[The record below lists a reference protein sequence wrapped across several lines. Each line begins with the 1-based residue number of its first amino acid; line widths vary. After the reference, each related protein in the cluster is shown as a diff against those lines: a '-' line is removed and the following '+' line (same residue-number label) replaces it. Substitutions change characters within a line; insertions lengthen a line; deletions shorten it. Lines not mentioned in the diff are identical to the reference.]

1 MSPPATIEAHDLTKR
16 FGRRVA
22 VDQLSFAIRPGLVTG
37 LLGPN
42 GAGKSTTMR
51 LLLGLDRPDAG
62 TAIIAGHPY
71 RALTRPLTRVGAL
84 LEARAVHPG
93 RSARDH
99 LLWLAHTQGLPPRRV
114 AEVIDQ
120 VGLGDVARKRA
131 RTFSLGMGQRLGI
144 AAALLGDPDIL
155 LLDEPVN
162 GLDPEGVLWIRTLMR
177 DLAAEGRTVVVSSHL
192 LHEMAVTADH
202 LIVLGRGR
210 LLADCTIP
218 ELLDRTATTT
228 LEDAFLRLTRDD
240 AEFNA
245 RSAS

>member
-1 MSPPATIEAHDLTKR
+1 MSPPATIEARGLTKR
-16 FGRRVA
+16 YGGRAA
-22 VDQLSFAIRPGLVTG
+22 VDDLSFMVRPGLVTG

-62 TAIIAGHPY
+62 TATIMGRPY
-71 RALTRPLTRVGAL
+71 AALPRPLTTVGAL

-99 LLWLAHTQGLPPRRV
+99 LLWLAATQGLPRRR
-114 AEVIDQ
+114 AGEVIDQ

-144 AAALLGDPDIL
+144 AAALLGDPEIL

-162 GLDPEGVLWIRTLMR
+162 GLDHEGVLWIRTLMR
-177 DLAAEGRTVVVSSHL
+177 DLAAEGRTVIVSSHL